1 MAKSILPKRID
12 FFLPILATKHDPII
26 GMPSCSDGIHGQYWV
41 KWSSIHKVDV
51 FSSTFWCVGGY
62 GRLTI
67 GMEFAAQKSKI
78 YPFFYPFFCQYYG
91 SSPPRHKLLFL
102 TFESEPFI
110 DVTES
115 TCIILTSFHL
125 LGLLKLIYK
134 STNLALNEATIRACR
149 LVWHPVSSILTVFP
163 FAFPFARMETR
174 SEWNKRG
181 ALQSWSSPVCPVRW
195 SPAKSQSAYRG
206 RTNKRN
212 LRSTNY

>member
-1 MAKSILPKRID
+1 MTG
-12 FFLPILATKHDPII
+12 FL
-26 GMPSCSDGIHGQYWV
+26 
-41 KWSSIHKVDV
+41 
-51 FSSTFWCVGGY
+51 
-62 GRLTI
+62 RLRRPNENVLRTLVPDTQFQLLFNRNI
-67 GMEFAAQKSKI
+67 F
-78 YPFFYPFFCQYYG
+78 
-91 SSPPRHKLLFL
+91 HKLLFL

-174 SEWNKRG
+174 SDIPCNTYKPPS
-181 ALQSWSSPVCPVRW
+181 LV
-195 SPAKSQSAYRG
+195 KI
-206 RTNKRN
+206 
-212 LRSTNY
+212 